1 MAILS
6 KIASELCSSQW
17 REMFMKKLGILVIG
31 LMLVAA
37 ACNKKTDTD
46 TNMNDNSN
54 NTAPYDSSKETQ
66 PTETTG
72 TTAPPLKAPTT
83 IKMTAA
89 GFEPANVTIK
99 KGDTVVFLNNDSKPH
114 WPASAQHPTHTAL
127 PGFDSLKAVAA
138 GASYSYTFTKAGTW
152 GYHDH
157 LNASFFGKVTATE

>member
-1 MAILS
+1 MK
-6 KIASELCSSQW
+6 KIA
-17 REMFMKKLGILVIG
+17 ILVIG

-37 ACNKKTDTD
+37 ACNKKTDTN
-46 TNMNDNSN
+46 TNNNNSN
-54 NTAPYDSSKETQ
+54 PAPYDSSKETQ
-66 PTETTG
+66 PTESTG
-72 TTAPPLKAPTT
+72 TTAPPLRAPTT

-114 WPASAQHPTHTAL
+114 WPASAPHPTHTAL

-138 GASYSYTFTKAGTW
+138 GASYSYTFTQTGSW

-157 LNASFFGKVTATE
+157 LNASQFGKVTVTE